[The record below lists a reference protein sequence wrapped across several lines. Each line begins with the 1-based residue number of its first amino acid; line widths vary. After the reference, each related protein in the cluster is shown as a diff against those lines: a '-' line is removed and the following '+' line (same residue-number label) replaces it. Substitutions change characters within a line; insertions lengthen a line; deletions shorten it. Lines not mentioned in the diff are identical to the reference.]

1 MFNFSKNT
9 SPSSFSF
16 VLTNEQYRF
25 GFCRREI
32 PSGCGAYKA
41 IVLLS
46 FWPWHDVFLKF
57 INVLTDLRKKVS
69 ERQFDVYLNLIYKKV
84 VPDEHCIMS
93 FTFADHNGIII
104 HEFSFRRPFSRQLPS
119 IPESHN
125 LNLFFN
131 YIQPKTM
138 IEIFAALM
146 AERRIIF
153 ISNNLDKLSSCL
165 QASCSLLF
173 PMFWQHIYIPLLPM
187 KLRDYLS
194 APMP

>member
-1 MFNFSKNT
+1 M
-9 SPSSFSF
+9 
-16 VLTNEQYRF
+16 
-25 GFCRREI
+25 
-32 PSGCGAYKA
+32 
-41 IVLLS
+41 LLS

-57 INVLTDLRKKVS
+57 INVLSDLRKRVS
-69 ERQFDVYLNLIYKKV
+69 ERQFDNYLNIIYKKT
-84 VPDEHCIMS
+84 VPDEHCLVN
-93 FTFADHNGIII
+93 FTFGDHNGIVIQ
-104 HEFSFRRPFSRQLPS
+104 EFSFRRPFSRQLPS
-119 IPESHN
+119 IPENHN

-153 ISNNLDKLSSCL
+153 VSNNLDKLSSCL

-173 PMFWQHIYIPLLPM
+173 PMCWQHIFIPLLPL